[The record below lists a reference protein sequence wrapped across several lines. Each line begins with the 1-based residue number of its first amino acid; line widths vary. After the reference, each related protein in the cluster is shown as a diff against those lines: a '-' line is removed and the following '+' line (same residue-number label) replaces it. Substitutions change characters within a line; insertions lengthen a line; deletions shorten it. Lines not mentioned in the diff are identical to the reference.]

1 MLALLA
7 ANNGLVVVASI
18 LALVLAIWGIVT
30 LLRGGVIAGIVLLI
44 LACAVGPGGWW
55 IFRG

>member
-18 LALVLAIWGIVT
+18 IALVLAIWGIVT

>member
-1 MLALLA
+1 MALLA

-18 LALVLAIWGIVT
+18 IALVLAIWGIVT